1 MELPAETPREF
12 GEELRRER
20 ELRDVGREQLAAAIR
35 ISVRQLDALEEGR
48 FEILPA
54 KVFSRGFVRSIALHL
69 GLDAD
74 HYASAFA
81 AVWDAWSEVERSRK
95 NSDLLSTGRHVR
107 LSKPRRASSMSMLLV
122 GGGLALAIALVTF
135 GAFFFRGRSER
146 PALRAASRLRVERST
161 PPATGP
167 ASLALPPAIASST
180 VPLPPATVPP
190 SNSPVAVP
198 TPAATPT
205 AATVAA
211 TASMVP
217 TRPAP
222 AATAVPVAVPTRA
235 PTPVPAA
242 ASSAIVAAPAG
253 PAPAGAPGGLVL
265 KMAFRDD
272 CWTEV
277 SADGRPVAAE
287 LFRKGAAR
295 ELSAARRFVVTIGN
309 AGAVSL
315 WLNGSPVKVDGG
327 PGKVVKNLVL
337 ERPAQGSA
345 PAPR

>member
-1 MELPAETPREF
+1 MRPSARVTASTMGAMTRHIASLTRKAE
-12 GEELRRER
+12 
-20 ELRDVGREQLAAAIR
+20 
-35 ISVRQLDALEEGR
+35 
-48 FEILPA
+48 
-54 KVFSRGFVRSIALHL
+54 
-69 GLDAD
+69 
-74 HYASAFA
+74 
-81 AVWDAWSEVERSRK
+81 
-95 NSDLLSTGRHVR
+95 
-107 LSKPRRASSMSMLLV
+107 
-122 GGGLALAIALVTF
+122 
-135 GAFFFRGRSER
+135 
-146 PALRAASRLRVERST
+146 ST
-161 PPATGP
+161 P
-167 ASLALPPAIASST
+167 
-180 VPLPPATVPP
+180 
-190 SNSPVAVP
+190 
-198 TPAATPT
+198 
-205 AATVAA
+205 
-211 TASMVP
+211 
-217 TRPAP
+217 
-222 AATAVPVAVPTRA
+222 
-235 PTPVPAA
+235 